1 MFFEIRFKKDSRK
14 NLIVKV
20 SPLFGEP
27 LRMDTGRMCM
37 IKVTRLNQLIFSIN
51 QDLIET
57 VEETP
62 DTVITL
68 TNGKKFVVQ
77 ETMDQINNLVI
88 AYKQQIY
95 NTSMGTMK

>member
-1 MFFEIRFKKDSRK
+1 MEESESR
-14 NLIVKV
+14 VV
-20 SPLFGEP
+20 PSSGGEGIAFTIS
-27 LRMDTGRMCM
+27 TGRMCM

-88 AYKQQIY
+88 SYKQQILNNSY
-95 NTSMGTMK
+95 ATMK